1 MPPTYRK
8 QRPWHDG
15 VIVAAMILGA
25 LLISRRLN
33 LFPAIAQAY
42 GIETV
47 MALDDLMLVAMVLA
61 LALAVFAV
69 RRWREA
75 AAESVERRRT
85 EFDLN
90 ERVKELTCLHAVTQV
105 TDRHDLSLAE
115 ILGECVSLLPPA
127 WLNPGIAEAHITFQG
142 QSYATAGYVETPWMQ
157 SAEIAYFGQPAGRV
171 AVCYRQAQPQA
182 DEGPFLREE
191 RALLDTVAE
200 RLGQVAER
208 IHDAQELRSSESRY
222 RTLFD
227 SIGDAIF
234 IHDQQGHIL
243 EVNSAACSRL
253 GYTHDELVSLML
265 QDIDPDFGRLVPGLR
280 ASGATRDMLIFETTH
295 LCRDGRAIPSE
306 MSSRLTEYEGRPAVL
321 TVARDISE
329 RKEGERAARELTR
342 QLAIRNR
349 IANVF
354 LAAEDADLYNDVL
367 QQVLEVMESP
377 FGIFGYIDA
386 DHNLVC
392 PSLTGAVWTKCQ
404 VEARTTVF
412 PHKSWTGVWGQALA
426 ENRAIYRNK
435 GFTVPAGHI
444 PIERALAVPIRYQ
457 NEPIGLLLVANKGA
471 DYDDAGRDTLEAIA
485 AYVSPILHARLR
497 REETEHQRQAAL
509 EDLADSEAKYRLLID
524 AASDGIMVID
534 RAGTLLLAN
543 QRIAQVLGRPQHELS
558 GCSLR
563 ELFPDQ
569 AESLLALLG
578 QIFEGSDRRLFEHQ
592 LAVQGSVHWYGFNTQ
607 LLPDEDGRLPAIQI
621 IARDITD
628 QKRSERQ
635 LVRYASELEKRNDD
649 IRNFAYIV
657 SHDLRA
663 PLVNLKGFSA
673 ELRATINEVKPVMM
687 GFLPQ
692 LLESDRQRVEA
703 AIEQDIPEAL
713 EFIER
718 SVTRMDT
725 FLSAVLQ
732 LSRFGRRELNFEPV
746 DVHAVVQDVL
756 SSLAHQIERQHIT
769 VTVGTLPQVV
779 ADRTSIEQVL
789 NNLISN
795 AVKYLEPGRP
805 GRIEIYGEQNAEETI
820 FYVRDNGRGIAT
832 EDFDKV
838 LMPFRRAGRQDVPG
852 EGVGLS
858 YADTLVRRHA
868 GRLEFDSVAG
878 EGSTF
883 SFSISHYL
891 QGEDQHVHP

>member
-471 DYDDAGRDTLEAIA
+471 TMTMPAVIRWKPSPPTSRRSCMPGCAARRPNTNDRPRWKIWRIA
-485 AYVSPILHARLR
+485 RRNTACSSMPPVTASWSSTGPAPCCWPTNASLR
-497 REETEHQRQAAL
+497 SSAAPSMNCPAAL
-509 EDLADSEAKYRLLID
+509 CANCFPIRPSHCWPCWARYSKAVTVACSNTNWPSR
-524 AASDGIMVID
+524 AACIGM
-534 RAGTLLLAN
+534 
-543 QRIAQVLGRPQHELS
+543 
-558 GCSLR
+558 
-563 ELFPDQ
+563 
-569 AESLLALLG
+569 
-578 QIFEGSDRRLFEHQ
+578 GSTH
-592 LAVQGSVHWYGFNTQ
+592 
-607 LLPDEDGRLPAIQI
+607 
-621 IARDITD
+621 
-628 QKRSERQ
+628 
-635 LVRYASELEKRNDD
+635 
-649 IRNFAYIV
+649 NFY
-657 SHDLRA
+657 
-663 PLVNLKGFSA
+663 P
-673 ELRATINEVKPVMM
+673 M
-687 GFLPQ
+687 
-692 LLESDRQRVEA
+692 
-703 AIEQDIPEAL
+703 
-713 EFIER
+713 
-718 SVTRMDT
+718 RMDGSPPSRSSPAT
-725 FLSAVLQ
+725 SPTKSAV
-732 LSRFGRRELNFEPV
+732 SGNSSAMPV
-746 DVHAVVQDVL
+746 
-756 SSLAHQIERQHIT
+756 SWKSET
-769 VTVGTLPQVV
+769 
-779 ADRTSIEQVL
+779 
-789 NNLISN
+789 
-795 AVKYLEPGRP
+795 
-805 GRIEIYGEQNAEETI
+805 TI
-820 FYVRDNGRGIAT
+820 FAISPTSSRMICAPRW
-832 EDFDKV
+832 
-838 LMPFRRAGRQDVPG
+838 
-852 EGVGLS
+852 
-858 YADTLVRRHA
+858 
-868 GRLEFDSVAG
+868 
-878 EGSTF
+878 ST
-883 SFSISHYL
+883 
-891 QGEDQHVHP
+891 